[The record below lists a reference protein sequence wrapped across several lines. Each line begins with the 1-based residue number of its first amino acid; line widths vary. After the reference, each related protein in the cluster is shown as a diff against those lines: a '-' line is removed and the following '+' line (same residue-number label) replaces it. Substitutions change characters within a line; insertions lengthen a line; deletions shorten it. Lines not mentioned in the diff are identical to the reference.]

1 MVIQNKISR
10 FLAIVDMTAEVKS
23 IVFSKV
29 RTKPTTYSD
38 SWTHERHFLY
48 WHHGVESMKK
58 KTCEQNTKK
67 KYDFLRSKFSE
78 KNFFDHFFWR
88 LADHSTWFRKAP
100 IASNILVPR
109 SSRVLSF
116 MMVKKIRQSS
126 LLHVFTLSQN
136 GSKNEV
142 SRKST

>member
-10 FLAIVDMTAEVKS
+10 FLAIDAMSVWVKS

-29 RTKPTTYSD
+29 RSKLMTYSD
-38 SWTHERHFLY
+38 SWTHEQHFLY

-58 KTCEQNTKK
+58 KTYDQNTKK

-88 LADHSTWFRKAP
+88 LADHSTWFRKAL

-116 MMVKKIRQSS
+116 MMGKKIRQSS
-126 LLHVFTLSQN
+126 LLHVLYS
-136 GSKNEV
+136 E
-142 SRKST
+142 